1 MSFLR
6 WYNFCAIIPLGFI
19 NRFGNFFDEESF
31 FKAFFGTL
39 GILGTIF
46 QVICLVVSIIYF
58 KQNAWGLNIEDDLG
72 HKILKKERRVK
83 IRKVKFKNFI
93 KNFNLKEFLKK
104 EINLK
109 ELHEKFN
116 KPLFAKKHNEP

>member
-1 MSFLR
+1 MGFLR
-6 WYNFCAIIPLGFI
+6 WYNFCAIIPFGFI

-31 FKAFFGTL
+31 LKVFFVTL
-39 GILGTIF
+39 GIFGTVF
-46 QVICLVVSIIYF
+46 QLICLVVSIIYF

-72 HKILKKERRVK
+72 HKILKKERRAK
-83 IRKVKFKNFI
+83 IRKVKFKNFS
-93 KNFNLKEFLKK
+93 LKEFLKK

-116 KPLFAKKHNEP
+116 KPLFAKKV